1 MKKYTELFGFQL
13 KKEMLSA
20 MLWLTTL
27 VFAILLIGGQMIYIR
42 HFRLQNQ
49 EDYDQIRIR
58 RTTDI
63 SIPLRGMDRADYYT
77 ERIRGILE
85 LSSNPETDEICGELR
100 ALLSQDDEPG
110 ITDVMNA
117 VSRLK
122 EEYESLR
129 RYSDYTFRNEYT
141 YSGLKEADFSTI
153 RNYTDNEGISFR
165 DAFSEQ
171 YAQMAAMI
179 ACIAF
184 SVYFS
189 FLFSAETDSG
199 TVETLRVVRFG
210 RRMIWLVK
218 YLAGLAACWIAIILV
233 TAVACG
239 LVMVYNPGTEAEF
252 LLSLFRSELV
262 YTFPAVFFISAFSAM
277 ASVLTKSGFAGLPA
291 ALIMV
296 FLSSVTIVT
305 AGGDREQCLFLSPIV
320 MNTMP
325 YYAPLTQEFC
335 RKLLLS
341 RLFWI
346 VLSVLCVF
354 AASCLWDREYSGK
367 RKNDRKVPVRKEKL
381 KSTGREGKAGFGWYN
396 AKIALS
402 AAALISSA
410 AFIIAPLFLNQFS
423 AVTEAGPAI
432 LSNAGWAAI
441 LLFSRLLSLEYS
453 EDTCDAFMLARMGK
467 LKVTLIRCLP
477 AGMYLIAAESV
488 VYLLAMLKTE
498 GFTANLFMI
507 CFSRSL
513 IAFATNTF
521 FWGTLS
527 MCLSAMFRRTWAGLG
542 VTSFIHLLVLSKA
555 NGNSALNMYFY
566 KVYYTFPERADSTL
580 ILSSIIYLTIS
591 VFLTVLAVRLF
602 GNLGERGT
610 ALRRKTG

>member
-1 MKKYTELFGFQL
+1 MMKYTELFGFHL

-27 VFAILLIGGQMIYIR
+27 VFAILLIAGQMVYIR
-42 HFRLQNQ
+42 HFRLQSQ
-49 EDYDQIRIR
+49 EDYEQIRIR
-58 RTTDI
+58 RTVDV
-63 SIPLRGMDRADYYT
+63 SVPVRGKDRVDCYT
-77 ERIRGILE
+77 ERIRGILD
-85 LSSNPETDEICGELR
+85 LSPNPETEEICRELR
-100 ALLSQDDEPG
+100 TLISLNDEPG
-110 ITDVMNA
+110 ITDVMDA

-122 EEYESLR
+122 EKHESLR

-141 YSGLKEADFSTI
+141 YSNLKEADFSTL
-153 RNYTDNEGISFR
+153 RKYADSEGLPFA

-189 FLFSAETDSG
+189 FLFSAETDSS
-199 TVETLRVVRFG
+199 TAETFRVVRSG
-210 RRMIWLVK
+210 TKTIWLVK
-218 YLAGLAACWIAIILV
+218 YLAGLAVCCITIMTV
-233 TAVACG
+233 TAVACC
-239 LVMVYNPGTEAEF
+239 MVILYNPGTEAGIIC
-252 LLSLFRSELV
+252 SLFRSMLV
-262 YTFPAVFFISAFSAM
+262 YTLPAVFFISAFSAM

-346 VLSVLCVF
+346 GLSVLCVF
-354 AASCLWDREYSGK
+354 AASCLWDREYRGK

-381 KSTGREGKAGFGWYN
+381 KSAGRAGKAGFGRYN

-453 EDTCDAFMLARMGK
+453 DDTCDVFMLARMGK

-498 GFTANLFMI
+498 GFTVNLFMI

-566 KVYYTFPERADSTL
+566 KVYYTFPERADITL

-591 VFLTVLAVRLF
+591 VFLTVLTVRLF
-602 GNLGERGT
+602 GNLGERET